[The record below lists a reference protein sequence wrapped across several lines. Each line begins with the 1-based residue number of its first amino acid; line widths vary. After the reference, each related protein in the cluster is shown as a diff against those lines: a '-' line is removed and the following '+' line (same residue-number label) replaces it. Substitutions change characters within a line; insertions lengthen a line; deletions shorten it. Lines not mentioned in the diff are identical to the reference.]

1 MARRKDAEEDPRVVQ
16 ILEQLNTKT
25 VGPPNPSTGLVGDNA
40 PEEVFKATDMDKIKD
55 QVTLQLDNLEILNAL
70 TTVGQISNTLSLSGP
85 IPNTMKMSST
95 GRVIATGTFDV
106 FRPDPGQVWV
116 CSGVQLD
123 ASAGSG
129 AVTAVLHYE
138 DDTGAEVRIES
149 NSTAGTAEFN
159 ITSTAGPLYV
169 TRDVYLRV
177 TISSLTTGEECVV
190 NGAFIR
196 VR

>member
-25 VGPPNPSTGLVGDNA
+25 VGPPNPSTGLTGDLQ
-40 PEEVFKATDMDKIKD
+40 PEEVFKVTDMDKIKD

-70 TTVGQISNTLSLSGP
+70 TTVGEISNTISQSGP
-85 IPNTMKMSST
+85 IPNTMKMSNT
-95 GRVIATGTFDV
+95 GRVVTNETKTL

-116 CSGVQLD
+116 CTGVQGD
-123 ASAGSG
+123 SSAGSG
-129 AVTAVLHYE
+129 AVTLVLKYS
-138 DDTGAEVRIES
+138 DGTNEVRIEVL
-149 NSTAGTAEFN
+149 NVDGVGEFN

-169 TRDVYLRV
+169 THEVFLEITSTNV
-177 TISSLTTGEECVV
+177 GTGEEFVA